1 MRSLLLLILVGILSL
16 SFSQKSRDGIDPNPT
31 APAYNAGSKT
41 EKKQP
46 EKPPLP
52 PVIDET
58 HIVRKLSGYPVGQPT
73 HMNALSFCRD
83 VGQQIRTLEATG
95 RVIERVLVTGYADG
109 IPNKGLMFHLLGF
122 PTTCQRGVSLP
133 IDDRKLAMLRGCII
147 LQQLSDVIGSSHAS
161 GVAWEHGQFDEPD
174 GGNQGDD
181 FRKVTVDVFLR
192 RTK

>member
-1 MRSLLLLILVGILSL
+1 MRTLVLLILAGILSL
-16 SFSQKSRDGIDPNPT
+16 SFSQKPRDGIDPNPT
-31 APAYNAGSKT
+31 APAYKGSKT
-41 EKKQP
+41 EKKQT

-52 PVIDET
+52 PVLDET

-73 HMNALSFCRD
+73 HMNALSFCSD

-109 IPNKGLMFHLLGF
+109 IPNRGLTFHLPGF
-122 PTTCQRGVSLP
+122 PTTCQRGLSLP

-161 GVAWEHGQFDEPD
+161 GVAWENDQFDEPD
-174 GGNQGDD
+174 GGKQGDE
-181 FRKVTVDVFLR
+181 FRKVTVEVFLR